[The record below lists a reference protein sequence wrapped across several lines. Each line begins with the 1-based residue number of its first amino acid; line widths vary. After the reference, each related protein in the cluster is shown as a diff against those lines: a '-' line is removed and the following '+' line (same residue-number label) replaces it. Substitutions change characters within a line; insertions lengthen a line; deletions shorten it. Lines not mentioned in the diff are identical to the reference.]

1 MAQAQLKS
9 ANQATLTLLPLIL
22 LVKAGW
28 GGEGVSYKTFPPRQF
43 FGRQGVAVSASVHY
57 TSGYT

>member
-9 ANQATLTLLPLIL
+9 ANQATLTLLPLTP

-28 GGEGVSYKTFPPRQF
+28 GERGVSYKTFPEAVLWKA
-43 FGRQGVAVSASVHY
+43 GVAVSASVHY
-57 TSGYT
+57 ISGYT